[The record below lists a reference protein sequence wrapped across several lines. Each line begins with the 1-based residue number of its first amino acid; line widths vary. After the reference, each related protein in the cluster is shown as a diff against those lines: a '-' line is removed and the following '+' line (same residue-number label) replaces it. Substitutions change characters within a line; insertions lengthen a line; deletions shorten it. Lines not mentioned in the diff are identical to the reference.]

1 MTADRLDGIGHDGL
15 PRIGSVA
22 IGYVDVVPNWVVRV
36 RPGVV
41 RCLESQRGDV
51 TAEQRSPAAR
61 RRSAQVHPRVRTA
74 DPASGHV
81 SQRGE
86 LVLWDTDSAAYRAA
100 DRPRLL
106 AGGTESSAHCPL

>member
-41 RCLESQRGDV
+41 RCLESQGGAKSD
-51 TAEQRSPAAR
+51 
-61 RRSAQVHPRVRTA
+61 
-74 DPASGHV
+74 
-81 SQRGE
+81 
-86 LVLWDTDSAAYRAA
+86 AA
-100 DRPRLL
+100 DAHLL
-106 AGGTESSAHCPL
+106 AEIVRLDRAHHGRIAGYREIAEHVMIGVHAHQTMIWLRSVLGHSAIESHR